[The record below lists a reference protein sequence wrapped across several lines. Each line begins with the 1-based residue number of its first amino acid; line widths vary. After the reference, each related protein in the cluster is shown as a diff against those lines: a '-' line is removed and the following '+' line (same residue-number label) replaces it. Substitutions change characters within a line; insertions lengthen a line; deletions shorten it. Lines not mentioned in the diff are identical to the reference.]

1 MDCSLA
7 EEFWTLNEEVAAAR
21 AANSPAEAGVE
32 ARGPQQGNG
41 RAGNGGGRRGG
52 AQASASSLRGSYSA
66 PDSQGDSGLAS
77 ADSGYGAPPLTGYGA
92 RSARRRNARG
102 LEETGGDG
110 QDYDY

>member
-7 EEFWTLNEEVAAAR
+7 EEFWTLNEEVAAER

-66 PDSQGDSGLAS
+66 PDSPGGSSLAS

-92 RSARRRNARG
+92 RRRNARG
-102 LEETGGDG
+102 LEEAGDDG
-110 QDYDY
+110 QDYEY